1 MQQGMEKPNN
11 PDNDSHLDKDLMTH
25 DKKVTKWFAHS
36 HKVVKNHQCQ
46 QQGLCAAQ
54 EVEEMK
60 LAYASQERNCFVC
73 REEVLQHL
81 WKSHCGVA
89 DI

>member
-1 MQQGMEKPNN
+1 MQQGMEKPKD
-11 PDNDSHLDKDLMTH
+11 PGSDSHLQTDLRLHYKSIM
-25 DKKVTKWFAHS
+25 KWFADS
-36 HKVVKNHQCQ
+36 HKAVKAHHSQ
-46 QQGLCAAQ
+46 QHGLCAAQ

-60 LAYASQERNCFVC
+60 LAYATQERNCFVC

-81 WKSHCGVA
+81 RQSHRGVA